1 MSGKEFTGLLPEK
14 KLRFRSTAN
23 IHYHNENK
31 VEGTLWNA
39 DLRDDRTRESEEV
52 NKKKG

>member
-1 MSGKEFTGLLPEK
+1 MSAEEVTGTLPEK

-52 NKKKG
+52 NKNNG